1 VFLVLKL
8 EARNLK
14 LFENRL
20 IIIFTVSRFMF
31 KVLRYMRF
39 DIITIFPQ
47 LLESYFSQTILARA
61 KKKRLLDIRI
71 HDLRKY
77 APKGD
82 PHKSVDDRP
91 YGGGP
96 GMILKVEPIFK
107 ALRKITNYELRITNL
122 KKSNPQSAIRNAR
135 IIMLTPSGK
144 RFTQRD
150 AERLSKYKKI
160 ILLCGRYEGFDARID
175 KLVDEKI
182 SIGDYVLAGG
192 EVPAMVVVETVA
204 RHIPGVV
211 GHKDALREETFSKNL
226 DYKEYPQYT
235 RPEIFY
241 PAVTKKQ
248 TSPRLVRLGRKNKK
262 SKKQKGGLPRRS
274 RGEVWRV
281 PQVLLSGNHKKIQE
295 WREKIRNSKNNT

>member
-1 VFLVLKL
+1 
-8 EARNLK
+8 
-14 LFENRL
+14 
-20 IIIFTVSRFMF
+20 
-31 KVLRYMRF
+31 MRF

-61 KKKRLLDIRI
+61 KKKKLLDIRI

-96 GMILKVEPIFK
+96 GMILKIEPIYK
-107 ALRKITNYELRITNL
+107 ALRKITNYELPFDPELLSTPPSALRAQALNGSSRPRGKAERRITNI
-122 KKSNPQSAIRNAR
+122 KKNNPQSVFRPRAQDRGAIRNTR

-160 ILLCGRYEGFDARID
+160 ILLCGRYEGFDARVE
-175 KLVDEKI
+175 KFVDEKI

-211 GHKDALREETFSKNL
+211 GHKDALKEETFSKDL

-235 RPEIFY
+235 RPEVFY
-241 PAVTKKQ
+241 PEKISQPKAGR
-248 TSPRLVRLGRKNKK
+248 PRAEN
-262 SKKQKGGLPRRS
+262 QKHGLPRRS
-274 RGEVWRV
+274 RGGVWRV

-295 WREKIRNSKNNT
+295 WRNKSQK